1 MWPATIYSFYESG
14 EGLKNQI
21 TIMLFEI
28 WPTNRFSKAKSYNF
42 HFHENDVTCPLGANG
57 LLQSSVGG
65 TDSHPLSRMGR
76 IKVLEPRT
84 HLA

>member
-28 WPTNRFSKAKSYNF
+28 WPTNSFSKAKSYNF
-42 HFHENDVTCPLGANG
+42 HFHENDVTCPFPYL
-57 LLQSSVGG
+57 
-65 TDSHPLSRMGR
+65 
-76 IKVLEPRT
+76 
-84 HLA
+84 

>member
-1 MWPATIYSFYESG
+1 MWPARIYSFYESG

-28 WPTNRFSKAKSYNF
+28 WPTNSFSKAKSYNF

-57 LLQSSVGG
+57 LL
-65 TDSHPLSRMGR
+65 
-76 IKVLEPRT
+76 
-84 HLA
+84 

>member
-28 WPTNRFSKAKSYNF
+28 WPTNSFSKAKSYNF
-42 HFHENDVTCPLGANG
+42 HFHENDVTWPLSANG
-57 LLQSSVGG
+57 LLKPKIVWVK
-65 TDSHPLSRMGR
+65 T
-76 IKVLEPRT
+76 T
-84 HLA
+84 HQY